1 MRESTLSVLRSGRLL
16 GYYSKGAFFSVVPV
30 SDKYNVNELG
40 EVPADARLPTSYGDF
55 RIRVFH
61 EENTGLD
68 HVALTLGDMSG
79 PNPVLVRVHSECL
92 TGDAFGSLRCDC
104 GAQLDAAM
112 RQIHDIGWGCIV
124 YLRQEGRGIGLHAKI
139 QAYNL
144 QDHGA
149 DTLDANLLL
158 GHPADARDYGIASI
172 ILNTIG
178 IESVCLLTNNPDK
191 VVQLIQNGINIV
203 ERMPLV
209 VGVGELNLQYL
220 TTKID
225 RMGHE
230 IGDEYLTSHK
240 QKMGP

>member
-1 MRESTLSVLRSGRLL
+1 MVT
-16 GYYSKGAFFSVVPV
+16 VP
-30 SDKYNVNELG
+30 DQYNVNELG

-61 EENTGLD
+61 EEISGLD
-68 HVALTLGDMSG
+68 HVALTLGDMNG
-79 PNPVLVRVHSECL
+79 PDPVLVRVHSECL

-112 RQIHDIGWGCIV
+112 RQIHDVGWGCLV

-158 GHPADARDYGIASI
+158 GHPADARDYGIASV
-172 ILNTIG
+172 ILSALG
-178 IESVCLLTNNPDK
+178 IAGVCLLTNNPDK
-191 VVQLIQNGINIV
+191 VAQLGQHGADV
-203 ERMPLV
+203 AERMPLV
-209 VGVGELNLQYL
+209 VGVGDQNRRYL
-220 TTKID
+220 TTKVD

-230 IGDEYLTSHK
+230 IEGDSLDGKER
-240 QKMGP
+240 